1 MPITDGNGN
10 VLAPM
15 RIKPVNTSD
24 FELFPESLSI
34 LKKVAGE
41 LTLPLTRSHF
51 NLDMGFDSRANRK
64 LIWNAGMIPNIPEN
78 PRNRDQSK
86 PRRGRPRYFDVK
98 IYKERFAI
106 ERCFAWEDTY
116 RALVIS
122 YERKAQHQLGAKLL
136 GYALIN
142 LRYFVGKSQKC

>member
-1 MPITDGNGN
+1 MDRVGN

-15 RIKPVNTSD
+15 PVKPVNISE
-24 FELFPESLSI
+24 FELFPESFAI
-34 LKKVAGE
+34 FRQVVREVG
-41 LTLPLTRSHF
+41 LPVQGSYF
-51 NLDMGFDSRANRK
+51 NYDSGVDSRAVRK

-86 PRRGRPRYFDVK
+86 PKRGRPRCFNAKV
-98 IYKERFAI
+98 YKERFAI

-116 RALVIS
+116 RTLVIS
-122 YERKAQHQLGAKLL
+122 YERKVKHQLGAKLL

-142 LRYFVGKSQKC
+142 LRHFLGKSRKC